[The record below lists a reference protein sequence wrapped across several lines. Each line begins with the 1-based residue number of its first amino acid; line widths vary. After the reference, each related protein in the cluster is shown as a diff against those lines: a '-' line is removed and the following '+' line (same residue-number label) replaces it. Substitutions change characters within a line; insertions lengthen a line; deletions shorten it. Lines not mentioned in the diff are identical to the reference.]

1 MGEIVKLIITSRED
15 SMYVRRGKKLAGV
28 GA

>member
-15 SMYVRRGKKLAGV
+15 SMFVRRGKELAGV
-28 GA
+28 RA